1 MDFWV
6 IRDGMSLKA
15 YGPESGGIVA
25 KLPLG
30 KALYVTARQPRNGK
44 HSALYWVLCHR
55 IADAVGTT
63 SENVSDLLKIGTGHC
78 TIVKSKKYGEVRL
91 PQSISF
97 AKMDQREFSE
107 FFDRC
112 VEVIKTEW
120 GIASEDVRAA
130 VQDLLEEPERVS

>member
-6 IRDGMSLKA
+6 IREGMSLKA
-15 YGPESGGIVA
+15 YGPESASLIA
-25 KLPLG
+25 KLPFG
-30 KALYVTARQPRNGK
+30 KPVHVEAKQRRNAR

-78 TIVKSKKYGEVRL
+78 TVVKSKRYGEVRL

-97 AKMDQREFSE
+97 AKMSQHDFAI
-107 FFDRC
+107 FFDKC
-112 VEVIKTEW
+112 LVVIMTEW
-120 GIASEDVRAA
+120 GIASEDVREA
-130 VQDLLEEPERVS
+130 VKDLLEEKVEA

>member
-6 IRDGMSLKA
+6 IREGMSLKA
-15 YGPESGGIVA
+15 YGPESASLIA
-25 KLPLG
+25 KLPFG
-30 KALYVTARQPRNGK
+30 KPVHVEAKQRRNAR

-97 AKMDQREFSE
+97 AKMDQAAFRE
-107 FFDRC
+107 FFDKC
-112 VEVIKTEW
+112 LVVILTEW
-120 GIASEDVRAA
+120 GIASEDVREA
-130 VQDLLEEPERVS
+130 VKDLLEEKVEA